1 MNANTTS
8 NGNSSNSSNGGSGSG
23 QSQQNAQSATIG
35 VGNAT
40 SGEQGSTPTH
50 ETMAETGGSGG
61 RALTQ
66 PRPEEE
72 APLDRGARQS
82 GDAGN
87 RQAAPDETAEG
98 ADTAATAINRGYQ
111 DTRSRQASP
120 GSTGLGAPETG
131 GNQSADDLA
140 PPR

>member
-1 MNANTTS
+1 MNANTSGSTA
-8 NGNSSNSSNGGSGSG
+8 GSGG
-23 QSQQNAQSATIG
+23 KGQQNEQSATIG

-40 SGEQGSTPTH
+40 SGEQGSTLTH

-72 APLDRGARQS
+72 APLDRGTSQS
-82 GDAGN
+82 GDAGS
-87 RQAAPDETAEG
+87 RQGAEAEG
-98 ADTAATAINRGYQ
+98 AGTAATAVNRGYQ

-131 GNQSADDLA
+131 GNQSEDDLA
-140 PPR
+140 PPRRG

>member
-1 MNANTTS
+1 MNAKST
-8 NGNSSNSSNGGSGSG
+8 
-23 QSQQNAQSATIG
+23 TIG
-35 VGNAT
+35 VGNPT
-40 SGEQGSTPTH
+40 SGEEGSTLTH

-72 APLDRGARQS
+72 APLSRGSSQS
-82 GDAGN
+82 GDAGS
-87 RQAAPDETAEG
+87 RQGRPPDPDEPAEG
-98 ADTAATAINRGYQ
+98 EGTAATAINRGYQ

-131 GNQSADDLA
+131 GNQNEDDLA
-140 PPR
+140 PPRRD

>member
-1 MNANTTS
+1 MNANTTNS
-8 NGNSSNSSNGGSGSG
+8 GNQGGQG
-23 QSQQNAQSATIG
+23 QQNEQSATIG

-40 SGEQGSTPTH
+40 SGEQGSTLTH

-72 APLDRGARQS
+72 APLNRGAGQS

-87 RQAAPDETAEG
+87 RQGAQAPAAEG

-120 GSTGLGAPETG
+120 GATGLGAPETG
-131 GNQSADDLA
+131 GNQSEDDLA

>member
-1 MNANTTS
+1 MNAHATDP
-8 NGNSSNSSNGGSGSG
+8 GNDAGKGPLNE
-23 QSQQNAQSATIG
+23 QSATIG
-35 VGNAT
+35 IGNPT

-61 RALTQ
+61 RPLTQ

-72 APLDRGARQS
+72 ALSPRGASQS
-82 GDAGN
+82 GAVGN
-87 RQAAPDETAEG
+87 RQGNPDDEAEG
-98 ADTAATAINRGYQ
+98 AGTAATAINRGYQ

-131 GNQSADDLA
+131 GNQDEDDLA
-140 PPR
+140 PPGRD

>member
-1 MNANTTS
+1 MNANTT
-8 NGNSSNSSNGGSGSG
+8 NSGAGSNSGNG
-23 QSQQNAQSATIG
+23 QQNEQSATIG

-40 SGEQGSTPTH
+40 SGEQGSTLTH

-72 APLDRGARQS
+72 APLTGGARQS
-82 GDAGN
+82 GDTGN
-87 RQAAPDETAEG
+87 RQAAHGADAEG

-131 GNQSADDLA
+131 GNQSEDDLA
-140 PPR
+140 PPRRG